1 MKMPKISIVTPSY
14 NQGRYLEQTI
24 LSVLG
29 QKYPNLEYII
39 MDGGST
45 DNSVE
50 IIKRY
55 ADKLAYWQSKPDR
68 GQADAIAQGF
78 AMSTGDIL
86 GWLNSDDLLLPG
98 ALLVAGKTFSN
109 VQRCIAV
116 TGRSVYIDGEGQPFA
131 VYVPRKRSWRSMIFW
146 GHGLS
151 QMATFWRRDAY
162 EEVGG
167 IDVSMKFCFDGDL
180 FVRLR
185 KLGGIET
192 LPNYLAAFRSHPLSK
207 TATMSSTCYAE
218 SQIIISRYG
227 YGKLLP
233 LSLHKLLRRADP
245 LCRIENKIAWYRD
258 KPQVRRL
265 FDGLHTV

>member
-1 MKMPKISIVTPSY
+1 LKIPKITIVTPSY
-14 NQGRYLEQTI
+14 NQGQYLEQTI

-29 QKYPNLEYII
+29 QQYPNLEYII
-39 MDGGST
+39 MDGGSS

-50 IIKRY
+50 IIRRY

-78 AMSTGDIL
+78 AMSTSDVL

-116 TGRSVYIDGEGQPFA
+116 TGHCVYIDGNGCPFT
-131 VYVPRKRSWRSMIFW
+131 VHVPRKRSWRSMLIW

-151 QMATFWRRDAY
+151 QMATFWRRDTY

-167 IDVSMKFCFDGDL
+167 MDVSMKFSFDSDL

-185 KLGGIET
+185 KRGSIEI
-192 LPNYLAAFRSHPLSK
+192 LPNYLAAFRFHHLSK
-207 TATMSSTCYAE
+207 TSTMLSTCYVE
-218 SQIIISRYG
+218 NQIIIRRYG
-227 YGKLLP
+227 YGKFLP
-233 LSLHKLLRRADP
+233 FGLYKLLRRADP
-245 LCRIENKIAWYRD
+245 LRRIENKIAWYRD

-265 FDGLHTV
+265 FDGLHTA